1 MAKQDVINAINS
13 TIVPNN
19 AKAINADSLRNLLLL
34 MAENMGG
41 GGGSSSGEGALRVIV
56 PELLMA
62 GRTFLEIGEFSPTS
76 YEEVKASA
84 EAEIPGLDWS
94 EYDAAVNAAF
104 AHNAAVAQQL
114 IAKAKT
120 GQGVSLVIDQT
131 PLLIASASLQFQI
144 QPEMAGLY
152 EDLAVLDTQPASC
165 NMTYIKATAEGEAI
179 LGGPEVFDCTISPIG
194 EINTTAI
201 GQPNYPS
208 TISINLLIDGSLIF
222 GVNNVG
228 TDTESGTESAS

>member
-41 GGGSSSGEGALRVIV
+41 GGGSSSGDGALRVVV
-56 PELLMA
+56 PDLMMA
-62 GRTFLEIGEFSPTS
+62 GGMFLEIGEFSSTS
-76 YEEVKASA
+76 FEEVKASA
-84 EAEIPGLDWS
+84 EAEMPGLDWS
-94 EYDAAVNAAF
+94 EYNAAVNAAF

-131 PLLIASASLQFQI
+131 PLLMASASLLFQI
-144 QPEMAGLY
+144 QPEIVGFY
-152 EDLAVLDTQPASC
+152 EDMVGLDTQPASC
-165 NMTYIKATAEGEAI
+165 NMDYIKATAEGEAI
-179 LGGPEVFDCTISPIG
+179 LGGPEMFQCTISPVG
-194 EINTTAI
+194 EINTADI
-201 GQPNYPS
+201 VQPNYPS
-208 TISINLLIDGSLIF
+208 TMLIELQLDGSLIF
-222 GVNNVG
+222 STNNVG
-228 TDTESGTESAS
+228 TDTESGS